1 MRGRRRR
8 ARVARSSR
16 PRLPCRRGS
25 GYRTDRPRSGSDRQR
40 RYLPKD
46 APRQES
52 TIAEAP
58 QTGTLPGFS
67 ALPGLCDRIE
77 ITPMAPNAEDL
88 AKRLAALSERFTTLA
103 QVLAQATQH
112 VQAGTM
118 PAEDVVDEI
127 TKIRTDFVEDRH
139 RIVEAARGLSITVP
153 AIAEID
159 GVRALGPMLEAVMQA
174 LASQEKKAALSEAR
188 TRVMAVLDRVLT
200 VTHADGPNFAALVQ
214 CVIKAK
220 EIRQAA
226 QDPKAFDSEDAPAF
240 LNSIPAFAA
249 LLSIIEG
256 RDALDD
262 DKFAVLDDQVT
273 QAFGRTLAV
282 AAARGKLMVGAGAPP
297 AAERPAP
304 PAQREPLARPAATTA
319 TRAAVPA
326 PAAPATP
333 SRNITFSD
341 REPTPPPR
349 EPAQPREGVLAREPA
364 QPQEPA
370 PREGVLAREPAQ
382 PAQPAA
388 DQGPQDEAA
397 QWWVSAWARWTQWKG
412 TLAFEAAVKEE
423 LGKYNYVLSVPIQK
437 STDYEEGL
445 LSYGYSILLD
455 HIERRFSG
463 FINKALNS
471 LKTFQPGSAGAAKS
485 VGAHLY
491 NVLVNEGRLQEIYP
505 EFVKSVLLAAVP
517 EPGLWTHA
525 RILESTTETR
535 IFTHPSN
542 RIGDPE
548 HNSQRLTQ
556 EKQRFADHRFP
567 VVVAPITTRFFAIA
581 ADLREPRSIDV
592 KLSDGRSDSDHAW
605 LLTMPPVGRADLK
618 SEVLRIF
625 PEGTSVPGLGRDYA
639 TLC

>member
-1 MRGRRRR
+1 
-8 ARVARSSR
+8 
-16 PRLPCRRGS
+16 
-25 GYRTDRPRSGSDRQR
+25 
-40 RYLPKD
+40 
-46 APRQES
+46 
-52 TIAEAP
+52 
-58 QTGTLPGFS
+58 
-67 ALPGLCDRIE
+67 
-77 ITPMAPNAEDL
+77 MAANAEDL
-88 AKRLAALSERFTTLA
+88 AKRLAALSERFTALSSTLA
-103 QVLAQATQH
+103 QAAREL
-112 VQAGTM
+112 QAGTV
-118 PAEDVVDEI
+118 PPESVVDEI
-127 TKIRTDFVEDRH
+127 TKIRTDFVEVRH
-139 RIVEAARGLSITVP
+139 RILEAARSLSITVP
-153 AIAEID
+153 AIAEVD
-159 GVRALGPMLEAVMQA
+159 SLAALAPMVETVAQA
-174 LASQEKKAALSEAR
+174 LVAQEKKAAMAEAR
-188 TRVMAVLDRVLT
+188 TRVMAVLDRILT

-214 CVIKAK
+214 CLVKAK

-226 QDPKAFDSEDAPAF
+226 QDPKAFDSENAPAF
-240 LNSIPAFAA
+240 LESIPSFAA

-262 DKFAVLDDQVT
+262 DKFAVLDETVT

-282 AAARGKLMVGAGAPP
+282 AAARGKLIVGAGPAPVAERAVAAVERAAPAAPKEPAARPAAAPSAPAALAPTGVLTRTPPP
-297 AAERPAP
+297 AAPAP
-304 PAQREPLARPAATTA
+304 PA
-319 TRAAVPA
+319 
-326 PAAPATP
+326 
-333 SRNITFSD
+333 RNITFSERD
-341 REPTPPPR
+341 AVPTRDAAPARESTPAR
-349 EPAQPREGVLAREPA
+349 ESVPARDPEPAREPA
-364 QPQEPA
+364 Q
-370 PREGVLAREPAQ
+370 AREPVVAREAAQ
-382 PAQPAA
+382 PADA
-388 DQGPQDEAA
+388 GPQDEAA

-471 LKTFQPGSAGAAKS
+471 LKTFQPGAAGAAKS

-505 EFVKSVLLAAVP
+505 EFVKSVLLAAIP

-605 LLTMPPVGRADLK
+605 LVTMPPVGRADLK

-639 TLC
+639 TLWVAVFNPDPTTERKYELTLSLKQSAATKQSAAGTFRSARSA

>member
-1 MRGRRRR
+1 
-8 ARVARSSR
+8 
-16 PRLPCRRGS
+16 
-25 GYRTDRPRSGSDRQR
+25 
-40 RYLPKD
+40 
-46 APRQES
+46 
-52 TIAEAP
+52 
-58 QTGTLPGFS
+58 
-67 ALPGLCDRIE
+67 
-77 ITPMAPNAEDL
+77 MAPNAEDL

-103 QVLAQATQH
+103 AALAQATREL
-112 VQAGTM
+112 QAGIV
-118 PAEDVVDEI
+118 PSEAVVDEI
-127 TKIRTDFVEDRH
+127 TKIRTDFVEVRH
-139 RIVEAARGLSITVP
+139 RILEAARSLSITVP
-153 AIAEID
+153 AISEVD
-159 GVRALGPMLEAVMQA
+159 SLRALEPVLQTLVQTIAT
-174 LASQEKKAALSEAR
+174 QEKKAALSEAR
-188 TRVMAVLDRVLT
+188 TRVMTVLDRILT
-200 VTHADGPNFAALVQ
+200 VTHSDGPNFASLVQ
-214 CVIKAK
+214 CLIKAK
-220 EIRQAA
+220 ETRQAA

-256 RDALDD
+256 RDAIDD
-262 DKFAVLDDQVT
+262 DKFAVLDEQVT

-282 AAARGKLMVGAGAPP
+282 AAARGKLTVGAVPAPLT
-297 AAERPAP
+297 ERSAP
-304 PAQREPLARPAATTA
+304 PAQKEPITRSAA
-319 TRAAVPA
+319 AAAHAPA
-326 PAAPATP
+326 PAAP
-333 SRNITFSD
+333 SRNIIFTN

-349 EPAQPREGVLAREPA
+349 EPVQPREGVLTREPVQPRESA
-364 QPQEPA
+364 Q
-370 PREGVLAREPAQ
+370 PREGLLTRESAQPREDVLARES
-382 PAQPAA
+382 AQPAA

-412 TLAFEAAVKEE
+412 TLAFDAAVKEE

-463 FINKALNS
+463 FVNKALNS
-471 LKTFQPGSAGAAKS
+471 LKTFQPGTAGAPKS

-505 EFVKSVLLAAVP
+505 EFVKTVLLAAVP

-556 EKQRFADHRFP
+556 ERQRFADHRFP
-567 VVVAPITTRFFAIA
+567 VVVSPITARFFAIA

-592 KLSDGRSDSDHAW
+592 KLVDGRSDSDHAW

-618 SEVLRIF
+618 SEVLRLF

-639 TLC
+639 TLWVAVFNPDPSTEKKYELTLSLKQSAATKPSTGTFRSAQSA

>member
-1 MRGRRRR
+1 
-8 ARVARSSR
+8 
-16 PRLPCRRGS
+16 
-25 GYRTDRPRSGSDRQR
+25 
-40 RYLPKD
+40 
-46 APRQES
+46 
-52 TIAEAP
+52 
-58 QTGTLPGFS
+58 
-67 ALPGLCDRIE
+67 
-77 ITPMAPNAEDL
+77 MAVNAEDL
-88 AKRLAALSERFTTLA
+88 AKGLAALGERFTSLSSTLA
-103 QVLAQATQH
+103 QAAREL
-112 VQAGTM
+112 QAGTV
-118 PAEDVVDEI
+118 PPESVVDEI
-127 TKIRTDFVEDRH
+127 TKIRTDFVEVRH
-139 RIVEAARGLSITVP
+139 RILEAARSLSITVP
-153 AIAEID
+153 VISEVD
-159 GVRALGPMLEAVMQA
+159 SLGTLGPMLGTVVQSIAA
-174 LASQEKKAALSEAR
+174 QEKKAALAEAR
-188 TRVMAVLDRVLT
+188 TRVLAVLDRILT

-214 CVIKAK
+214 CLVKAK

-226 QDPKAFDSEDAPAF
+226 QDPKAFDSENAPAF
-240 LNSIPAFAA
+240 LESLPSFAA

-262 DKFAVLDDQVT
+262 DKFAVLDETVT

-282 AAARGKLMVGAGAPP
+282 AAARGKLIVGVGAA
-297 AAERPAP
+297 PAP
-304 PAQREPLARPAATTA
+304 ERAVSTTPKEPAARPAA
-319 TRAAVPA
+319 A
-326 PAAPATP
+326 PAAPAAPAPAGVLT
-333 SRNITFSD
+333 R
-341 REPTPPPR
+341 TPPPAAPAPPARNIIFSERDAVASRDGGPARASTPARESTPVRESTPARAPEPAR
-349 EPAQPREGVLAREPA
+349 EPVLAREPA
-364 QPQEPA
+364 QAPEP
-370 PREGVLAREPAQ
+370 VLAREAAQ
-382 PAQPAA
+382 PA
-388 DQGPQDEAA
+388 DSGPQDEAA

-463 FINKALNS
+463 FVNKALNS
-471 LKTFQPGSAGAAKS
+471 LKTFQPGAAGAPKS

-491 NVLVNEGRLQEIYP
+491 SVLVNDGRLQEIYP

-542 RIGDPE
+542 RIGDSE

-567 VVVAPITTRFFAIA
+567 VVVAPITARFFAIA

-639 TLC
+639 TLWVALFNPDPMTERKYELTLSLKQSAATKQASAGTFRSARSA

>member
-1 MRGRRRR
+1 
-8 ARVARSSR
+8 
-16 PRLPCRRGS
+16 
-25 GYRTDRPRSGSDRQR
+25 
-40 RYLPKD
+40 
-46 APRQES
+46 
-52 TIAEAP
+52 
-58 QTGTLPGFS
+58 
-67 ALPGLCDRIE
+67 
-77 ITPMAPNAEDL
+77 MAPNAEDL
-88 AKRLAALSERFTTLA
+88 AKRLAAVSERFTALA
-103 QVLAQATQH
+103 AALTQAAQQ
-112 VQAGTM
+112 VQAGTV
-118 PAEDVVDEI
+118 PSETVVDEI
-127 TKIRTDFVEDRH
+127 TMIRTDFVDVRH
-139 RIVEAARGLSITVP
+139 RILEAARSLSITVP
-153 AIAEID
+153 AISEVAS
-159 GVRALGPMLEAVMQA
+159 VRALAPMLEAVVQA
-174 LASQEKKAALSEAR
+174 LAAQEKKAALSEAR
-188 TRVMAVLDRVLT
+188 TRVMAVLDRILT
-200 VTHADGPNFAALVQ
+200 VTHSDGPNFAALVQ
-214 CVIKAK
+214 CLVKAK

-262 DKFAVLDDQVT
+262 DKFAVLDEQVT

-282 AAARGKLMVGAGAPP
+282 AAARGKLTVGAGAAPV
-297 AAERPAP
+297 AERSAP
-304 PAQREPLARPAATTA
+304 PAQREPITRPIAA
-319 TRAAVPA
+319 AAAHA
-326 PAAPATP
+326 PAAGLTPTPTPAAPTAP
-333 SRNITFSD
+333 SRNIIISEP
-341 REPTPPPR
+341 REPAQPPR
-349 EPAQPREGVLAREPA
+349 EVAQPREGVLARES
-364 QPQEPA
+364 
-370 PREGVLAREPAQ
+370 AQ
-382 PAQPAA
+382 PAAAA

-412 TLAFEAAVKEE
+412 TLAFEDAVKEE
-423 LGKYNYVLSVPIQK
+423 LGKYNYVLSVPIQR

-463 FINKALNS
+463 FVNKALNS
-471 LKTFQPGSAGAAKS
+471 LKTFQPGAAGAQKS

-491 NVLVNEGRLQEIYP
+491 NVLVSEGRLQEIYP

-556 EKQRFADHRFP
+556 ERQRFADHRFP
-567 VVVAPITTRFFAIA
+567 VVVAPITARFFAIA
-581 ADLREPRSIDV
+581 ADLREARSIDV
-592 KLSDGRSDSDHAW
+592 KLVDGRSDSDHAW

-639 TLC
+639 TLWVAVFNPDPSTEKKYELTLSLKQSAATKQSAGTFRSARSA

>member
-1 MRGRRRR
+1 
-8 ARVARSSR
+8 
-16 PRLPCRRGS
+16 
-25 GYRTDRPRSGSDRQR
+25 
-40 RYLPKD
+40 
-46 APRQES
+46 
-52 TIAEAP
+52 
-58 QTGTLPGFS
+58 
-67 ALPGLCDRIE
+67 
-77 ITPMAPNAEDL
+77 MAPNAEDL

-103 QVLAQATQH
+103 QALAQATQ
-112 VQAGTM
+112 QIQTGTV
-118 PAEDVVDEI
+118 PSEAVVDEI
-127 TKIRTDFVEDRH
+127 TKIRTDFVEVRH

-153 AIAEID
+153 AISEID
-159 GVRALGPMLEAVMQA
+159 GVRALEPMLDAIVQTIA
-174 LASQEKKAALSEAR
+174 AQEKKAALSEAR
-188 TRVMAVLDRVLT
+188 TRVMAVLDRILT
-200 VTHADGPNFAALVQ
+200 VTHSDGPNFAALVQ
-214 CVIKAK
+214 CLIKAK

-256 RDALDD
+256 RDAIDD
-262 DKFAVLDDQVT
+262 DKFAVLDEQVT

-282 AAARGKLMVGAGAPP
+282 AAARGKLMVGAGAAP
-297 AAERPAP
+297 AAERSAP
-304 PAQREPLARPAATTA
+304 PAQKEPLARPAAGAA
-319 TRAAVPA
+319 TRAAAPA
-326 PAAPATP
+326 PAGPAAPA
-333 SRNITFSD
+333 RNITFSD

-349 EPAQPREGVLAREPA
+349 EPVQPREGVLARESAPPREPVQPREGVLTREPA

-370 PREGVLAREPAQ
+370 QPREDVLARESAQ
-382 PAQPAA
+382 PAQPAP

-423 LGKYNYVLSVPIQK
+423 LAKYNYVLSVPIQK

-463 FINKALNS
+463 FVNKALNS
-471 LKTFQPGSAGAAKS
+471 LKTFQPGAAGAQKS

-491 NVLVNEGRLQEIYP
+491 NVLVNDGRLQEIYP

-548 HNSQRLTQ
+548 HNSQRLTH
-556 EKQRFADHRFP
+556 ERQRFADHRFP
-567 VVVAPITTRFFAIA
+567 VVVAPITARFFAIA

-592 KLSDGRSDSDHAW
+592 KLVDGRSDSDHAW

-625 PEGTSVPGLGRDYA
+625 PEGTSAPGLGRDYA
-639 TLC
+639 TLWVAVFNPDPMTEKKYELTLSLKQQSAATKQSAGTFRSARSA